1 MGTGDK
7 TQVVKLLL
15 AKYLY
20 PVSLIAH
27 LEVNFLCCVNFLV
40 RCHRVCLSYFKIA
53 VIKLPWSKQPRK
65 GPGLMIPEVVSMVAE

>member
-20 PVSLIAH
+20 PVSLIAN
-27 LEVNFLCCVNFLV
+27 LEVNFCVVLISLFDVTESALV
-40 RCHRVCLSYFKIA
+40 TL
-53 VIKLPWSKQPRK
+53 KL
-65 GPGLMIPEVVSMVAE
+65 L